1 VLLAYSLLLLVAA
14 EAVRVVSNR
23 LLVVQETVAVAGE
36 FLMDGQYL
44 QSMHLLVQAVL
55 VVQVLLI

>member
-14 EAVRVVSNR
+14 EAVRVVTNR
-23 LLVVQETVAVAGE
+23 LLAAQETVAEEAE

-44 QSMHLLVQAVL
+44 QSMHLLAQAVL
-55 VVQVLLI
+55 VVQVLLV